1 MNEKKFMVFIYI
13 KNTCK
18 INICIYFSNAQIL
31 KILLLFSFNIK
42 KKNTVYCVFFH
53 FVIHFNKIL
62 RK

>member
-42 KKNTVYCVFFH
+42 KKKYCVLCVFPFCYP
-53 FVIHFNKIL
+53 F
-62 RK
+62 